1 MPRGPARKRQAVLQA
16 HGLAAPHEP
25 GEVPKKVLEFRL
37 NYEYPTNRYIGA
49 RLGYTADAVLYTAN
63 VRVGKGNSYTD
74 YYFRM
79 VDGTFTLKSTVEGEI
94 PCVYI

>member
-1 MPRGPARKRQAVLQA
+1 M
-16 HGLAAPHEP
+16 
-25 GEVPKKVLEFRL
+25 
-37 NYEYPTNRYIGA
+37 RYIGA

-79 VDGTFTLKSTVEGEI
+79 VDGNFTLKSTVEGET

>member
-1 MPRGPARKRQAVLQA
+1 MGWQPLTSRGK
-16 HGLAAPHEP
+16 
-25 GEVPKKVLEFRL
+25 VPKKVLEFRL
-37 NYEYPTNRYIGA
+37 NYEYPTKRYIGA

-63 VRVGKGNSYTD
+63 VRVGKGDSYTD

-79 VDGTFTLKSTVEGEI
+79 VDGNFTLKSTVDGEI